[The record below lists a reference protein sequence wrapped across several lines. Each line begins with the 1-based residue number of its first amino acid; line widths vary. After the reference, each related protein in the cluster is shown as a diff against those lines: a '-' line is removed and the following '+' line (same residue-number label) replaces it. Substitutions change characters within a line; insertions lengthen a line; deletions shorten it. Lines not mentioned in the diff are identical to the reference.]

1 MEENNEKGSG
11 WFEDLILKIKAAFG
25 KGRQGRGVL
34 LTSLLLAAAGCVGIF
49 AAVLWRPEQ
58 PEKTAGN
65 PAAEVRTLSADEGEL
80 SAETAGEAAEPETEE
95 ARGDSEGIP
104 EIDFEAQWEINPDIC
119 GWICM
124 PQTLVDCPVLRN
136 GSSGDPHD
144 AYYLD
149 TTVGGE
155 RGLPGSIYMEPCNSP
170 EFTDFNTVIYGH
182 NMKNGTMFGELDKLE
197 DEAFFE
203 AHEFVYIV
211 TPDKVRVYRVY
222 GWVNYDDRHIM
233 ASYDFSEEEQCRA
246 FLDSLSEDGT
256 ESRFREEMEV
266 TPKDRL
272 LTLSTCV
279 KGQEDRRFLVE
290 AVLIE
295 EWER

>member
-11 WFEDLILKIKAAFG
+11 RFEDLILKIKAAFG

-34 LTSLLLAAAGCVGIF
+34 LASLLLAAAGCIGIF

-58 PEKTAGN
+58 PERTAGE
-65 PAAEVRTLSADEGEL
+65 PAREVRTLSADEGEL
-80 SAETAGEAAEPETEE
+80 PAETAGEAAEPETAE
-95 ARGDSEGIP
+95 AHGAYEGIP
-104 EIDFEAQWEINPDIC
+104 EIDFEEQWEINPDIC

-136 GSSGDPHD
+136 GSSDDPHD

-182 NMKNGTMFGELDKLE
+182 NMKNGTMFGEMDKLE

-203 AHEFVYIV
+203 AHEFIYIV

-266 TPKDRL
+266 TEEDRL

-290 AVLIE
+290 AVLTE